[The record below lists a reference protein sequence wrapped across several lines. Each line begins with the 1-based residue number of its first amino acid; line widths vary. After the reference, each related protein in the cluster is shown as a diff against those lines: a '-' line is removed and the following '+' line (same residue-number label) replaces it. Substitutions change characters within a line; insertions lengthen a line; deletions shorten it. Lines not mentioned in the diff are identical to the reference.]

1 VKKRRLFIAILG
13 CVVVAAITLLLWPR
27 EREPEYDGAPLSK
40 WLERYIKS
48 ADGLQTNE
56 NLRAIRAIQHMGTN
70 AFPFLLRWIQYE
82 TPGWRNFLN
91 SLARRLPS
99 SVKNIRALRWLID
112 DKAEHRADLSAE
124 VFWLLRWT
132 QDEVNE
138 LRRLAKSPVARKTQ
152 SRAMFALW
160 NMSEY
165 LKPNDFDAS
174 MVY

>member
-1 VKKRRLFIAILG
+1 
-13 CVVVAAITLLLWPR
+13 
-27 EREPEYDGAPLSK
+27 
-40 WLERYIKS
+40 
-48 ADGLQTNE
+48 
-56 NLRAIRAIQHMGTN
+56 
-70 AFPFLLRWIQYE
+70 
-82 TPGWRNFLN
+82 
-91 SLARRLPS
+91 
-99 SVKNIRALRWLID
+99 LRWLID